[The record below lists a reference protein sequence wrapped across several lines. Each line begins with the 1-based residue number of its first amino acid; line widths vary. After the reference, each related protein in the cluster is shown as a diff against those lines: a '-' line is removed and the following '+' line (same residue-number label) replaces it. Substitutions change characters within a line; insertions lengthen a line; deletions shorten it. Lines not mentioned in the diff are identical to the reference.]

1 MSTYIGIKITQC
13 EPIMQLISVYP
24 MRLNIETCTN
34 NSVGYTFS
42 GQEHPLEVIH
52 EKLDWLRQYR
62 DHLAQWQELIDV
74 VLAAA

>member
-1 MSTYIGIKITQC
+1 MQCQIKKRYIG
-13 EPIMQLISVYP
+13 VY
-24 MRLNIETCTN
+24 RLGLNIETCTN